1 MEASLVRCFAVCK
14 TLSKTS
20 EGNVFFFKKI
30 ASLSKK
36 FANFTRNF
44 RLHKVHPETEID
56 KHDKLSVENETKETS
71 QLEMCLFVFIHL
83 SLG

>member
-1 MEASLVRCFAVCK
+1 MFCCLK
-14 TLSKTS
+14 TLSKTL
-20 EGNVFFFKKI
+20 EGNVFFKNV

-36 FANFTRNF
+36 FAIFTRNF

>member
-1 MEASLVRCFAVCK
+1 MFCCLK
-14 TLSKTS
+14 TLSETPD
-20 EGNVFFFKKI
+20 GNVFFKNI

-36 FANFTRNF
+36 FVIFTRNF
-44 RLHKVHPETEID
+44 RLHLETEID

>member
-1 MEASLVRCFAVCK
+1 MFLKNRVQ
-14 TLSKTS
+14 
-20 EGNVFFFKKI
+20 NI
-30 ASLSKK
+30 AALSKK
-36 FANFTRNF
+36 FSIFTRNF

-56 KHDKLSVENETKETS
+56 KQDKLSVENETKETS